1 MADSK
6 SLYSSILE
14 DGRDVPTVNYNDVGE
29 GGYGQLVYPKDLF
42 DSNGSYANCY
52 TAFFISFKE
61 DKILESL
68 KSADSSATVLG
79 DEYNRN
85 RKGSGLN
92 SSIRSATGGKELIEK
107 KTSNALLTGATGA
120 FIGSFIGNSVKLD
133 GIEGTVIKTGA
144 TIGATTIATKLMNDM
159 TDSFDISTD
168 RKTQKAC
175 ICLPTPAI
183 VANYSINWSEE
194 TNKLMGGIVAGGS
207 SFFKAIQDL
216 DMSDLTTKD
225 KIEKAFGNIAG
236 SLGKGAVSMAL
247 ATPMFGTTL
256 GVMSRI
262 APNPRKE
269 QLFKDVGMREF
280 AISYIFAPR
289 SEAEAKNVESIITQF
304 KYHAHPSFK
313 DDAEFLLN
321 YPSEFDIIHYH
332 NGKRNTHL
340 PKHTTSVLTKVS
352 VDYSNGNDNYTFFE
366 NGMPTIIKMDL
377 TFVEIAMLTKED
389 IIKGY

>member
-61 DKILESL
+61 DKKLESL
-68 KSADSSATVLG
+68 KSSDSSTTVLK
-79 DEYNRN
+79 DYKS
-85 RKGSGLN
+85 KGSGLV
-92 SSIRSATGGKELIEK
+92 SSVQTATDGNKLIEK
-107 KTSNALLTGATGA
+107 QTSNALLTGATGA

-133 GIEGTVIKTGA
+133 GTTGVVVKASGTIA
-144 TIGATTIATKLMNDM
+144 ATTIATKLMGDM
-159 TDSFDISTD
+159 TDSFNISTD

-207 SFFKAIQDL
+207 SFFQTIKNL
-216 DMSDLTTKD
+216 DMGDLSTPTKI
-225 KIEKAFGNIAG
+225 KEAFGNIAG
-236 SLGKGAVSMAL
+236 SLGKAAVSMAL

-313 DDAEFLLN
+313 DDAGFLLN